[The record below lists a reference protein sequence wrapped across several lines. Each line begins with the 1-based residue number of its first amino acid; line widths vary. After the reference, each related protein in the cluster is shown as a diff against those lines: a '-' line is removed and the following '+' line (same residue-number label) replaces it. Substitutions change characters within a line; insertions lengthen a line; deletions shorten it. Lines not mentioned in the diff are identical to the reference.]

1 MRHRSVTAEGK
12 LKVSKELVIRFSEID
27 MMNVVWHGAYALY
40 FEDAREAFGAKYD
53 LTYMGYVEQGYYAP
67 IVEQTIQYKK
77 PIRYG
82 MRPRIDIIYR
92 PTISA
97 KVIFDYEIY
106 DTTDESLIATG
117 HSVQVFM
124 DFEYQLVWDNPPFY
138 LEWKKRWGVE
148 GTGL

>member
-1 MRHRSVTAEGK
+1 MEGK
-12 LKVSKELVIRFSEID
+12 KELRASKELEIRFSEID

-40 FEDAREAFGAKYD
+40 FEDAREVFGAKYD
-53 LTYMGYVEQGYYAP
+53 LTYMGYVNHGYYAP

-92 PTISA
+92 PTEAA
-97 KVIFDYEIY
+97 KIIFDYEIH
-106 DTTDESLIATG
+106 DPDTDELMASG

-124 DFEYQLVWDNPPFY
+124 DKNYQLMWTNPDFY
-138 LEWKKRWGVE
+138 AEWKKRVLQCNNDTE
-148 GTGL
+148 DSR